1 MFRTYLQLR
10 QDPFK
15 TKLPFHHPSDHR
27 CTYMLYHPLFKGCV
41 DTEHE
46 ERTKNSERVVARFA
60 KIFFNYFLHFFL
72 ALFFFFGFFR
82 SFFVFFL
89 FIYLFFIF
97 FFFLIKKF
105 CLESFVIFFRFEH
118 NFGTCVHRS
127 SWKSN
132 GCYWS

>member
-27 CTYMLYHPLFKGCV
+27 CTYTLYHPLFKGCV

-72 ALFFFFGFFR
+72 ALFFFFWFFPFLFC
-82 SFFVFFL
+82 FF
-89 FIYLFFIF
+89 FIYLFIF
-97 FFFLIKKF
+97 YFFFLLNFFQILTF
-105 CLESFVIFFRFEH
+105 NDRGTNIFLIFF
-118 NFGTCVHRS
+118 
-127 SWKSN
+127 
-132 GCYWS
+132 